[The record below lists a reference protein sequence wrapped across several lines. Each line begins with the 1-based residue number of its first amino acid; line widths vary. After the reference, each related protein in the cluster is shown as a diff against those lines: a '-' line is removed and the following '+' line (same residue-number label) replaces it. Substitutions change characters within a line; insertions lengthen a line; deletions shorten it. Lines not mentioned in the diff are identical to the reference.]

1 MVSSSF
7 IESDYSSESDKNKP
21 NLNQD
26 IHPLISVEKEDSFRT
41 DVSEQKDISI
51 FQEVPVPLVFGEFTN
66 WKPVKMQKV
75 SDFVF
80 ELHKKYYNYTA
91 PTYEES
97 EFNYILDEMNK
108 RNLEKPKEERMYFK
122 RDQIH

>member
-1 MVSSSF
+1 MATEGSTKKSQ
-7 IESDYSSESDKNKP
+7 NKQKEHAQETKRNDVLGHEEHRSP
-21 NLNQD
+21 QE
-26 IHPLISVEKEDSFRT
+26 HPEPLI
-41 DVSEQKDISI
+41 
-51 FQEVPVPLVFGEFTN
+51 FGEFTN